1 MPPFGSRIR
10 SEPLTRGSRTVSKIL
25 DSAARLFGREG
36 YRGATMTDVAKGAGV
51 SKGLLHYHF
60 ESKEHLLIEAQ
71 RATFRRVYDHI
82 DAKVR
87 RGDRGVGTALE
98 ALDAMWEAVRDMR
111 TWAPFLVETMALAN
125 QESAIREHLDDF
137 YAEAEGLLADGVRH
151 VFGDEVDRM
160 VVPPERLARL
170 VRTVVH
176 GLLVELSY
184 AKSPAD
190 VARIDQSYRDMRKIF
205 ESMVL
210 LNG

>member
-10 SEPLTRGSRTVSKIL
+10 SEPITRGSRTVSRIL
-25 DSAARLFGREG
+25 DSAAKLFGREG

-82 DAKVR
+82 DGKVR

-125 QESAIREHLDDF
+125 QEGPIREHLDDF
-137 YAEAEGLLADGVRH
+137 YAEAEGLLAQGVRH
-151 VFGDEVDRM
+151 VFGPEVDRLVM
-160 VVPPERLARL
+160 PPERLARL
-170 VRTVVH
+170 VRTVIH
-176 GLLVELSY
+176 GLIVELAY
-184 AKSPAD
+184 ARNPAD
-190 VARIDQSYRDMRKIF
+190 VAKIDQSYRDMRKIF
-205 ESMVL
+205 ENMVL
-210 LNG
+210 LSG